1 MVAEKVTI
9 SNISSQLDC
18 SYKQCLELLIELN
31 IPVENNRVAL
41 DQQLMDKLIKRLN
54 QSTK

>member
-18 SYKQCLELLIELN
+18 SYNQCLKLLIELH
-31 IPVENNRVAL
+31 IPIENNRVAL
-41 DQQLMDKLIKRLN
+41 DQQLMDKLIERLN
-54 QSTK
+54 QSTN